1 MNIKINP
8 FATLALAIVL
18 ALGTI
23 SCQKSDKDA
32 QIGTATA
39 SAGDSTSARLPI
51 AYVDLDSLL
60 ANYKYANQVQDELM
74 REMESRQATFNQKQR
89 NFENE
94 AREFQ
99 RKVENN
105 AFFDQGRAQREQE
118 RIMKLQQQLQE
129 LSQKL
134 QVELMQLEADKM
146 KALSDTIMAHVQ
158 QYNDE
163 VGKYQMILSNKAHDN
178 ILCADKS
185 YDITTQV
192 TKYLN
197 DRYTPAKKEEATTAT
212 TEKK

>member
-1 MNIKINP
+1 MMIKSNTLS
-8 FATLALAIVL
+8 ALTLALVL
-18 ALGTI
+18 ALATI
-23 SCQKSDKDA
+23 SCNKSDQQSHNQA
-32 QIGTATA
+32 TATTV
-39 SAGDSTSARLPI
+39 GDSAIAHLPI

-89 NFENE
+89 NFESE

-146 KALSDTIMAHVQ
+146 QALSDTIMAHPSRGRAHG
-158 QYNDE
+158 YNDRRCR
-163 VGKYQMILSNKAHDN
+163 SRRRR
-178 ILCADKS
+178 S
-185 YDITTQV
+185 
-192 TKYLN
+192 
-197 DRYTPAKKEEATTAT
+197 
-212 TEKK
+212 

>member
-1 MNIKINP
+1 MMIKSNTLS
-8 FATLALAIVL
+8 ALTLALVL
-18 ALGTI
+18 ALATI
-23 SCQKSDKDA
+23 SCNKSDQQSHNQA
-32 QIGTATA
+32 TATTV
-39 SAGDSTSARLPI
+39 GDSTIARLPI

-89 NFENE
+89 NFESE

-146 KALSDTIMAHVQ
+146 QALSDTIMAHVQ

-197 DRYTPAKKEEATTAT
+197 DRYTPAKKEET

>member
-1 MNIKINP
+1 MNETKT
-8 FATLALAIVL
+8 TLWGILAVAIV
-18 ALGTI
+18 ALMTVNC
-23 SCQKSDKDA
+23 SNDKGN
-32 QIGTATA
+32 QQTATSAVA
-39 SAGDSTSARLPI
+39 SGDSAVALMPL
-51 AYVDLDSLL
+51 AYIDLDSLI

-94 AREFQ
+94 ARDFQ

-118 RIMKLQQQLQE
+118 RILKLQQQLQE

-146 KALSDTIMAHVQ
+146 KALSDTIMSHVR
-158 QYNDE
+158 QYNE
-163 VGKYQMILSNKAHDN
+163 QIGHYQMILTNKSNDN
-178 ILCADKS
+178 IIYADKK
-185 YDITTQV
+185 YDITTKV

-197 DRYTPAKKEEATTAT
+197 DQYKPATTKEE
-212 TEKK
+212 